1 MGGPLHFQQHKV
13 ATNLVFV
20 ALFLPHFFML
30 RQGQF
35 VGLAEKKGRRK
46 YLHSG

>member
-1 MGGPLHFQQHKV
+1 MHFQQHEV

-20 ALFLPHFFML
+20 ALFLQHFFMP

-35 VGLAEKKGRRK
+35 VGLAGKKGACK